1 MNISHAR
8 ATTLGILTAAVLAL
22 TGCSDGDDEAT
33 PTTGGAT
40 TAATPTPSDTATTE
54 SPSPMATATDDGTD
68 AEDDAAAPPFPA
80 DTSTDTS
87 EPSGTALLTVT
98 DVRTGRHEGFDRVV
112 FELGG
117 TGEGVPGWRVEYVDQ
132 PVDDGSGNPVEVD
145 GDSFLQVVISGTAM
159 PADSG
164 VTEWPGERLAPEDT
178 EAVKE
183 VVYRFWFEGYTTAFV
198 GVDGDPRP
206 FRAFLLEDPI
216 RVVVDVRD

>member
-1 MNISHAR
+1 MSISRTR

-22 TGCSDGDDEAT
+22 TGCTDGDDDAT
-33 PTTGGAT
+33 PTTGGTT
-40 TAATPTPSDTATTE
+40 TAATPTPSDTTTTA
-54 SPSPMATATDDGTD
+54 SPSPIATDDGTD
-68 AEDDAAAPPFPA
+68 ADDDAAAPPFPA

-98 DVRTGRHEGFDRVV
+98 DVRTGRHEGYDRVV

-117 TGEGVPGWRVEYVDQ
+117 TGEGVPGWRVEYV
-132 PVDDGSGNPVEVD
+132 PEALDDGSGNAVEVD
-145 GDSFLQVVISGTAM
+145 GDSILQVVISGTAM
-159 PADSG
+159 PLDSG
-164 VTEWPGERLAPEDT
+164 VTEWPGDRLAPTDT

-183 VVYRFWFEGYTTAFV
+183 VVYRFVFEGYSTAFI

-206 FRAFLLEDPI
+206 FRAFLLEDPV